1 MMEGKDKLTHYT
13 QLEEWGPGVRAVV
26 VIKIN
31 AQQHF
36 HALI

>member
-1 MMEGKDKLTHYT
+1 MRDGKDKLTHYT

-26 VIKIN
+26 VKIN